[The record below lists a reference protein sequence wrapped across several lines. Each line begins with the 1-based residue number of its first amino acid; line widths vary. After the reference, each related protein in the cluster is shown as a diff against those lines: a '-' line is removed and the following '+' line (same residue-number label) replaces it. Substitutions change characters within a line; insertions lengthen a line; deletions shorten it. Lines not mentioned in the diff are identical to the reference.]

1 MSSDIKTDAHSI
13 LEKTALNQKRE
24 IYDSYVMDSMKGRDY
39 IISAEA
45 KGEARGIEKTAL
57 NMLKQKIDDKLIA
70 SLTGFSLQEI
80 AKLKSKL

>member
-1 MSSDIKTDAHSI
+1 
-13 LEKTALNQKRE
+13 
-24 IYDSYVMDSMKGRDY
+24 MKGRDY

>member
-13 LEKTALNQKRE
+13 LEKTALNQERE

-45 KGEARGIEKTAL
+45 RGEARGIEKTAL

-70 SLTGFSLQEI
+70 SLTGFSLEEI
-80 AKLKSKL
+80 AKLKNKL